1 MCMYVCVRGAW
12 YVFVVYVFAHV
23 CLRVQTLSGKKKR
36 QWSST
41 FLMLPLHSCDLTTAC
56 LHVFLPV
63 QSS

>member
-1 MCMYVCVRGAW
+1 MCMYVCVRSAW
-12 YVFVVYVFAHV
+12 YVFVVYVFAYV

-41 FLMLPLHSCDLTTAC
+41 FLTTAC
-56 LHVFLPV
+56 QHVFLPV